1 MLVKVPSFLTSLDKE
16 KKEEMMKQYK
26 SWKALEIAELLKEH
40 LTNELDQLIK
50 EDERDSFSTYFQTR
64 WSKAKRLGRREQIR
78 QLIKDLQ

>member
-1 MLVKVPSFLTSLDKE
+1 MLVKVLSFLTSLDKE

-26 SWKALEIAELLKEH
+26 SWKTWEVAELLKEY